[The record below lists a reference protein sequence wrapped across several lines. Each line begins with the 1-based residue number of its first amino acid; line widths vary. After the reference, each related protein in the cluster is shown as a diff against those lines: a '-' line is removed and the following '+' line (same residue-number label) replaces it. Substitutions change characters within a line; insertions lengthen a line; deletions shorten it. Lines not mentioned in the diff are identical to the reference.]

1 MTKRNPF
8 LPVLCAGTVM
18 LATAGLASAQ
28 TDARTNTVAGP
39 DYSSG
44 ASTGTMS
51 EGSFNTPTADGRPGA
66 YYFMLGVQ
74 AFKKGDYAH
83 ALDMYKVA
91 SSWAYKPAEYNLG
104 VMYFKGQGIPAD
116 RARGAAWM
124 ILAAERGTP
133 GYVKARDLMVTA
145 LTNAQFQHTDQ
156 IWNELKPTYGDAVAL
171 KRAKAQWARARSQ
184 MTGSRVGGVVGNLR
198 VGETAPAGALVANP
212 NAADQGIKPTTAAG
226 MLTGGSVDSTVAY
239 HQFQQSDNPYD
250 DSFNRNRSGNVTVE
264 PLQPVKSKAAPDKPA
279 NGGTPSPPPSSTP
292 QGI

>member
-8 LPVLCAGTVM
+8 LPVLFAGTVM

-145 LTNAQFQHTDQ
+145 LTSAQFQQTDQ

-184 MTGSRVGGVVGNLR
+184 MTGSRVGGIAGNLR
-198 VGETAPAGALVANP
+198 VGEEAVNGPSHPKIV
-212 NAADQGIKPTTAAG
+212 PTTAAG
-226 MLTGGSVDSTVAY
+226 ILTGGSVDSTVAY

-279 NGGTPSPPPSSTP
+279 NDGTPSPPPSSTP
-292 QGI
+292 RGI